1 MIVFYHGSIYLF
13 LLVKTVF
20 ALTNYCITDV
30 QDSLQYGV
38 SNSMS
43 DPCCTKNGTTVNYFE
58 TIGLFQQ
65 LNSSGITTLYDSTCG
80 LPLFNAPIGRTFEE
94 WKDECEMSGE
104 LLFHEKEAICDNLR
118 VLKSGELVSICGTR
132 LGEYI
137 ASSSGDYYSVN
148 IACLSGLPIEG
159 VTTSS
164 VLNGSAFNPGSLID
178 PGNATSLVGVILLG
192 SLGGIL
198 VLLTSASC
206 YRWWMRKRAQ
216 YWCNESGPLKLLFL
230 EDETVSPKSVEPDYP
245 FTIPSPNRVCYD
257 EIPAAGMFASREDIN
272 ERQEVHEVDYT
283 DVMEETTRADSNKE
297 SG

>member
-1 MIVFYHGSIYLF
+1 MIVFYYGNLYVF

-20 ALTNYCITDV
+20 ALTDYCLTDV
-30 QDSLQYGV
+30 EDSLLYGV

-65 LNSSGITTLYDSTCG
+65 LNASGITTLYDSTCG
-80 LPLFNAPIGRTFEE
+80 LPLFKAPIGRSFEE
-94 WKDECEMSGE
+94 WKNECERNGE
-104 LLFHEKEAICDNLR
+104 LLFDEKEAICDNLR
-118 VLKSGELVSICGTR
+118 VLQSGELVSICGTR

-164 VLNGSAFNPGSLID
+164 VLNGSAFNPGSLTD
-178 PGNATSLVGVILLG
+178 PGSATSLVGIILLG

-230 EDETVSPKSVEPDYP
+230 EDETTPECLENEYP
-245 FTIPSPNRVCYD
+245 SFSIPSPNRVCYD
-257 EIPAAGMFASREDIN
+257 EIPEGVVFAAVEDTNGQQVN
-272 ERQEVHEVDYT
+272 EVENT
-283 DVMEETTRADSNKE
+283 DVLEKITRADSNKE